1 MVNELYG
8 VFLTNLNRSI
18 HFACMNV
25 HFGHTFGVCLLYGV
39 LNFLP
44 IFIKICTCAY
54 EYEAMRE
61 IVPPTHPHIHIQNWR
76 ESYVLPPPFYTF
88 VAKIKEKAKFL
99 VWKQPPKKTYC
110 PVNQGYNSPPFFFS
124 VDNFE
129 HSGALLQL
137 DHTTARSTL
146 LAILSDHRHTN
157 Q

>member
-25 HFGHTFGVCLLYGV
+25 HFGHTFGVCLLFGV

-61 IVPPTHPHIHIQNWR
+61 IVPPTHPHINIQNWR

-99 VWKQPPKKTYC
+99 VWKQPPQKTYC
-110 PVNQGYNSPPFFFS
+110 PVNQGYNSPPFFFLGWQ
-124 VDNFE
+124 FWT
-129 HSGALLQL
+129 LWCTL
-137 DHTTARSTL
+137 TTWPHHCP
-146 LAILSDHRHTN
+146 IHPIGYIIWP
-157 Q
+157 